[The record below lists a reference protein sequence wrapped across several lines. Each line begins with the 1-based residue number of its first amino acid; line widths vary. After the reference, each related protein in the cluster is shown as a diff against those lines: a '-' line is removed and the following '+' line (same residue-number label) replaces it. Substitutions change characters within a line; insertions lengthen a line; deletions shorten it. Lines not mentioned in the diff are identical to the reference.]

1 MAVPVVLATV
11 AACGSIVTSIKS
23 SWELRRMVKKKKE
36 QHEADDEAPYVF
48 RKLRKAYYDGL
59 MTKSEYES
67 WYEKFLVAKVEKD
80 LGGLRRIR
88 AHIRILE
95 NGAPI
100 TSTQRSRSVD
110 HGRRRNS
117 VSYAAPAPYIDY
129 SRKHNL
135 EYHPDQRSRVGAT
148 PDQFVRL
155 EKQSTYSR
163 GSSSNAS
170 SRVGRSESS
179 VRQSSSSRG
188 RSSRR
193 YDSYDSGD
201 EDSDYYYE
209 KRHYRGRSSNR

>member
-1 MAVPVVLATV
+1 MSSGTRSSSSPRSRRTVGSQSCVPCHRNGMLTL
-11 AACGSIVTSIKS
+11 S
-23 SWELRRMVKKKKE
+23 
-36 QHEADDEAPYVF
+36 P
-48 RKLRKAYYDGL
+48 
-59 MTKSEYES
+59 
-67 WYEKFLVAKVEKD
+67 LV
-80 LGGLRRIR
+80 GGLRRIR

-100 TSTQRSRSVD
+100 TNSQRSRSVD
-110 HGRRRNS
+110 HGRRRHS
-117 VSYAAPAPYIDY
+117 VGYPAPSPYVDY

-135 EYHPDQRSRVGAT
+135 EYHPDQRSRVGAP
-148 PDQFVRL
+148 PDQFIKL

-170 SRVGRSESS
+170 SRVGRSES
-179 VRQSSSSRG
+179 VRHESRSRG

-209 KRHYRGRSSNR
+209 KRQYRGRSSQR